1 MDVFKD
7 KLSAVIE
14 QALKAAVDTVISEIT
29 QLVGNEFADL
39 SERVKE
45 MKQLRRRL
53 ETSERELKQL
63 RGYLKTAD
71 KNSGVTQPR
80 VSCLERDFQ
89 SHSPGGDDPEKESG
103 DVTGVNA
110 SLFNEAQ
117 SGSATENSASQ
128 RLCTSQAAPSI
139 KDWPLVLLIT
149 PEIVTE
155 DNNQELLIS
164 DQSVDTWIRSIVD
177 RAGIEKGK
185 NVALF
190 L

>member
-7 KLSAVIE
+7 KLSPVIE
-14 QALKAAVDTVISEIT
+14 QALKAAVETVIGEIT

-71 KNSGVTQPR
+71 TNSGVTPPR
-80 VSCLERDFQ
+80 VSCLE

-103 DVTGVNA
+103 DVTGVKA

-117 SGSATENSASQ
+117 SGSATQNSTSQ